1 LKLEKGWSFVDFAK
15 DEVLQNK
22 EITRQS
28 KQYMQI
34 TENIQ
39 NIKHNPARVFN
50 NNSIFLPHLSS
61 TNKSSMEI
69 LKTTKKKVPPMLQR

>member
-1 LKLEKGWSFVDFAK
+1 MKKKHWCFVDFAN

-22 EITRQS
+22 EVTRQS

-34 TENIQ
+34 TQNIQ

-61 TNKSSMEI
+61 KNGSNVEI
-69 LKTTKKKVPPMLQR
+69 LKTTKKNVPSMLQS